1 MRDSRAPRP
10 HLPPSAMG
18 GISRLAYAYAEAKGV
33 DADKLLLAAGLMRKQ
48 IEDPDSLLHVKSQIA
63 FLNLV
68 AEAVDDDLLGF
79 HLAQNFEMRA
89 VGLLY
94 YVFASSATLEEAL
107 LRGARYSLIVNE
119 GIRLKIRRG
128 KSIGFVVEYVGVPRR
143 LDRQQIEFWIVTL
156 LRVCRQITKRDL
168 TAERVGFVHRRN
180 ATPELRAF
188 FGCDVKF
195 GAAVDEV
202 LFPPSIRNIAV
213 ASADP
218 YLNQLLVQ
226 YCEQALAHKKAVD
239 HSFGMRI
246 ENAIAV
252 LLPHGKAQASEVAR
266 KLGMSQR
273 TLARRLAA
281 EGLTF
286 AGVLRG
292 LRSNLANRH
301 LADNEMSISRIAWLL
316 GYQDISA
323 FTNAF
328 KRWHGRTPR
337 AVRQRA

>member
-1 MRDSRAPRP
+1 
-10 HLPPSAMG
+10 MG

-33 DADKLLLAAGLMRKQ
+33 DAGKLLRAAGLTRKQ
-48 IEDPDSLLHVKSQIA
+48 IEDPTALLHVRSQIV

-89 VGLLY
+89 VGALY

-107 LRGARYSLIVNE
+107 QRGARYSSIVNE
-119 GIRLKIRRG
+119 GIRLRIRKG

-168 TAERVGFVHRRN
+168 MAEQVSFVHRRN
-180 ATPELRAF
+180 VTPELRTF
-188 FGCDVKF
+188 FGCQVKF

-202 LFPPSIRNIAV
+202 LFPSSIKNVAV

-218 YLNQLLVQ
+218 YLNQLLVE

-239 HSFGMRI
+239 QSFGMRV
-246 ENAIAV
+246 ENVIAV

-286 AGVLRG
+286 ASALRD

-301 LADNEMSISRIAWLL
+301 LADKELSISRIAWLL
-316 GYQDISA
+316 GYQDVSA
-323 FTNAF
+323 FTNAY
-328 KRWHGRTPR
+328 KRWHGKTPR
-337 AVRQRA
+337 AARKRS